1 MLLRN
6 AALMVCGHVHCLMGL
21 FSAMAFT
28 QIVILKMLVKS
39 NVVIRTSS
47 LADMETPHALMV
59 PNAVMMVSGHA
70 LTRMVPTLAVA
81 LSHQRLP
88 LHARLN
94 VVRHRT
100 SPAKQ
105 TVLSVFNAVMMVR
118 GPVGI
123 LMGIINAVLHGLGGH
138 SAHSAHRLLS
148 AVTQRRSPPIMA
160 ILFALKA
167 MHVVL

>member
-1 MLLRN
+1 
-6 AALMVCGHVHCLMGL
+6 
-21 FSAMAFT
+21 
-28 QIVILKMLVKS
+28 VKS
-39 NVVIRTSS
+39 SVVIRTSS
-47 LADMETPHALMV
+47 LADMETSHALLV

-105 TVLSVFNAVMMVR
+105 TVFSVFTAVMMVS

-123 LMGIINAVLHGLGGH
+123 LMGIINAV
-138 SAHSAHRLLS
+138 
-148 AVTQRRSPPIMA
+148 
-160 ILFALKA
+160 
-167 MHVVL
+167 VL